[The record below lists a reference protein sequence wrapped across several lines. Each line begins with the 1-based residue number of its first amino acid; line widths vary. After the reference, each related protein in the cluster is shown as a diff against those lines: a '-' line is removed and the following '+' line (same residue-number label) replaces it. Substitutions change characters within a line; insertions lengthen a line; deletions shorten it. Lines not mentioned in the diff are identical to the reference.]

1 MKPYIVAIFLAVFFA
16 NQCEG
21 AESKLENWYTYWG
34 IGAVS
39 PSYPEDLENFLD
51 LLEDFPGVT
60 RIAASLD
67 LFGFYWPIKDRYL
80 LGGVINTFVDRFE
93 VDSEG
98 LNIVGATYGLSL
110 QYFPQ
115 RHVGQGFFIR
125 SDVGP
130 AVFRVTSDD
139 NTVDETSEWGI
150 GGLVGAGWS
159 QPITS
164 GTRLTFQINVAG
176 RRVEGDSVGALNFT
190 LGGLF

>member
-1 MKPYIVAIFLAVFFA
+1 MARHPIGSGQWLFVFTAYIVAIFLAVFFA

-39 PSYPEDLENFLD
+39 PSYPEDLENLLD

-80 LGGVINTFVDRFE
+80 LGGVINTFIDRFE

-110 QYFPQ
+110 QYF
-115 RHVGQGFFIR
+115 H
-125 SDVGP
+125 
-130 AVFRVTSDD
+130 
-139 NTVDETSEWGI
+139 
-150 GGLVGAGWS
+150 L
-159 QPITS
+159 
-164 GTRLTFQINVAG
+164 
-176 RRVEGDSVGALNFT
+176 
-190 LGGLF
+190 